1 VKKHDAYQLDP
12 INLSSST
19 AVCRLKPGKD
29 KPIRHRHHWIFS
41 GAIQSLPS
49 FNDGDI
55 LPVISSSEQF
65 LGYAYFNR
73 KSSII
78 GRMIAFEPGD
88 PLETIKRHIDD
99 AVALREFLFKPLP
112 GIPRTTAYRLINA
125 EGDRLPGLIV
135 DKYGPLLVIQIS
147 TLGMERLKGKI
158 IHFLCER
165 CAPAAIYEKS
175 LLPSRKEEGL
185 SDAEGWLWGAPINL
199 ETAGQDDQVMQDFEL
214 ESLLIGGD
222 HSQKVK
228 APPIRSD
235 YSSKDCVNLSSS
247 TAVSR
252 FNLETAGQDDQVMQD
267 FELESLLIGGDH
279 SQKVKAPPIRSD
291 CSSKDCVNLSS
302 STAVSRFKEVQVEEN
317 GLSFIVRPE
326 ESQKTGFFLD
336 HREMRDLVRSL
347 AEGKRVLNAF
357 SYTGGF
363 SVYALAGGASRVD
376 SVDISEAAIVQA
388 KRHVALNGFNPK
400 EHGFYTADVFQFL
413 REKDLNYDLVI
424 LDPPAFAKKKKDVVP
439 GCRGYKDIN
448 RVAMQKMG
456 AKTLLLTCSCS
467 HHVDEGLFQQVV
479 FQAAAEANRQVRII
493 GRHRLAPDHPVNL
506 FHPESD
512 YLKSL
517 LLYLD

>member
-1 VKKHDAYQLDP
+1 MKKDDAYQPNP
-12 INLSSST
+12 IN
-19 AVCRLKPGKD
+19 VCKLKPGKD

-41 GAIQSLPS
+41 GAIQSLPL
-49 FNDGDI
+49 FKDGEI
-55 LPVISSSEQF
+55 LPVLSASEQF
-65 LGYAYFNR
+65 LGYGYFNR

-88 PLETIKRHIDD
+88 PLETIKRHIDE
-99 AVALREFLFKPLP
+99 AVALRESLFETSS
-112 GIPRTTAYRLINA
+112 GIARTTAYRLINA

-135 DKYGPLLVIQIS
+135 DKYGSLLVIQIS
-147 TLGMERLKGKI
+147 TLGMERLKETI
-158 IHFLCER
+158 VRFLCER
-165 CAPAAIYEKS
+165 CAPDAIYEKS

-185 SDAEGWLWGAPINL
+185 NDAEGWLWGASIQ
-199 ETAGQDDQVMQDFEL
+199 E
-214 ESLLIGGD
+214 
-222 HSQKVK
+222 VK
-228 APPIRSD
+228 I
-235 YSSKDCVNLSSS
+235 
-247 TAVSR
+247 
-252 FNLETAGQDDQVMQD
+252 Q
-267 FELESLLIGGDH
+267 
-279 SQKVKAPPIRSD
+279 
-291 CSSKDCVNLSS
+291 
-302 STAVSRFKEVQVEEN
+302 EN
-317 GLSFIVRPE
+317 GLSFVIRPE

-347 AEGKRVLNAF
+347 SAGKRVLNAF
-357 SYTGGF
+357 AYTGGF

-376 SVDISEAAIVQA
+376 SVDISGTAITQA
-388 KRHVALNGFNPK
+388 ERHMALNGFDPK

-424 LDPPAFAKKKKDVVP
+424 LDPPAFAKKKKDVVA

-517 LLYLD
+517 LLYVD

>member
-185 SDAEGWLWGAPINL
+185 SDAEGWLWGAPI
-199 ETAGQDDQVMQDFEL
+199 
-214 ESLLIGGD
+214 
-222 HSQKVK
+222 
-228 APPIRSD
+228 
-235 YSSKDCVNLSSS
+235 
-247 TAVSR
+247 
-252 FNLETAGQDDQVMQD
+252 NLETAGQDDQVMQD